1 MRYNNTLARLR
12 HVFDVA
18 KDAGII
24 YTNPAETLE
33 RAPVRAKKLTLPNA
47 DQLLQL
53 VGAVRKI
60 WPLKS

>member
-24 YTNPAETLE
+24 YTNPAETLGAG
-33 RAPVRAKKLTLPNA
+33 RRCAQKLTLPNA
-47 DQLLQL
+47 DQLLQPGDA
-53 VGAVRKI
+53 VEHAGA
-60 WPLKS
+60 WC

>member
-24 YTNPAETLE
+24 YTNPAETLGAGAGARTE
-33 RAPVRAKKLTLPNA
+33 TARCQTLTSSCDLSA
-47 DQLLQL
+47 Q
-53 VGAVRKI
+53 
-60 WPLKS
+60 